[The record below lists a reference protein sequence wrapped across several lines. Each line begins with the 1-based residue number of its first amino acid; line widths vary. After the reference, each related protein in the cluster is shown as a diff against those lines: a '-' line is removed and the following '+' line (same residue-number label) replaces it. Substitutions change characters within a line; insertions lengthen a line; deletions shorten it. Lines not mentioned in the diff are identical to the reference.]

1 MKQLL
6 SERDKKHLDFWDTF
20 PKRSFVISIALA
32 VAMLMSCKNDIEV
45 INLLTNINNL
55 PSLTIVNL
63 ETIYTDSTKIQLR
76 IKAPLLKRYDHEEDP
91 YLEFPKGLK
100 VYFYDENEKVES
112 QLSANY
118 AIYYEAE
125 ELWEAKDSVVA
136 TNDRGEVLNT
146 EQLFWDENK
155 KLIYTS
161 EFVKITSS
169 DEIIYGDG
177 MEANENFTDWKI
189 MKPRG
194 TFYIENEKK

>member
-6 SERDKKHLDFWDTF
+6 SEQDKKHLDFWDTF
-20 PKRSFVISIALA
+20 PKISFVISIVLA

-76 IKAPLLKRYDHEEDP
+76 IKAPLVKRYDHEEDP

-112 QLSANY
+112 QLSARY

-194 TFYIENEKK
+194 TFYIENE

>member
-6 SERDKKHLDFWDTF
+6 SEQDKKHLDFWDTF
-20 PKRSFVISIALA
+20 PKISFVISIVLA

-76 IKAPLLKRYDHEEDP
+76 IKAPLVKRYDHEEDP

-112 QLSANY
+112 QLSARY

-194 TFYIENEKK
+194 TFYIENGN